1 MYLPFSIRSLTEDKL
16 MFLTLKYNCETTTDF
31 EDDMAQVW
39 VVVKIE
45 CMLNNVWI
53 NLVTSL
59 FVEQVISGHLGW
71 VRCIA
76 VEPGNQWFVTG
87 SADRTIK
94 VIRRMLGVFRKLLP
108 REVVLMQQNLPSKV
122 VTMPV

>member
-1 MYLPFSIRSLTEDKL
+1 
-16 MFLTLKYNCETTTDF
+16 MFLTLKENCQTTTVF
-31 EDDMAQVW
+31 EDDVIQVLA
-39 VVVKIE
+39 VVKIE

-53 NLVTSL
+53 NLLTAL
-59 FVEQVISGHLGW
+59 FVAQVISGHLGW

-94 VIRRMLGVFRKLLP
+94 VYKGNVGCLP
-108 REVVLMQQNLPSKV
+108 
-122 VTMPV
+122 